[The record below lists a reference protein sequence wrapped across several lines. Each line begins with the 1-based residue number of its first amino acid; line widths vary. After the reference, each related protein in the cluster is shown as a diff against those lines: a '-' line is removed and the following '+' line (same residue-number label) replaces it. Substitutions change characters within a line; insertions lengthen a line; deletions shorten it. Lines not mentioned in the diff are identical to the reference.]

1 MLDFFLVNTDI
12 AADGNKVRATI
23 NGQEFMLDDWVP
35 YVMEGLP
42 MGENT
47 VKIELLD
54 ADGNLIEGPFNQTT
68 RTFMLEE

>member
-1 MLDFFLVNTDI
+1 
-12 AADGNKVRATI
+12 
-23 NGQEFMLDDWVP
+23 
-35 YVMEGLP
+35 